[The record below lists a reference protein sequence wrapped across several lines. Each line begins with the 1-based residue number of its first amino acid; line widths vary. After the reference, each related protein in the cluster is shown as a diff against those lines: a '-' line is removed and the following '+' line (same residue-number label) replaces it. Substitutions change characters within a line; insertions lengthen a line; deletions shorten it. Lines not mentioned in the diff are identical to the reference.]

1 MDAPFRLGEYVVNKK
16 SGISYRINGFGR
28 NRATGEHYYVLD
40 NNSILKESEWNN
52 YKAILLTWEDMM
64 LLENI
69 FDKMIEEDISGE
81 IPKTWTNKDYY
92 EEILKRFKEAR
103 YESL

>member
-40 NNSILKESEWNN
+40 DNSILKENEWNN
-52 YKAILLTWEDMM
+52 Y
-64 LLENI
+64 
-69 FDKMIEEDISGE
+69 
-81 IPKTWTNKDYY
+81 
-92 EEILKRFKEAR
+92 EA
-103 YESL
+103 LIK